1 MSTDSATPTATVPA
15 DQASPTAPLTDQAPA
30 ATPTEI
36 VELREEIDRLDVQ
49 ILSLIKRRTEVSRR
63 IGAIRRAEGG
73 PKIVLSREQ
82 AVLARFR
89 DLGPEGR
96 ELGMVLLRLGRGR
109 LGR

>member
-1 MSTDSATPTATVPA
+1 VSTDSAIPTAEA
-15 DQASPTAPLTDQAPA
+15 RAGAPTAIPS
-30 ATPTEI
+30 EI
-36 VELREEIDRLDVQ
+36 VALREEIDSLDVQ
-49 ILSLIKRRTEVSRR
+49 ILQLIKRRTEVSQR

-96 ELGMVLLRLGRGR
+96 ELGMMLLRLGRGR